1 MKHDIFSL
9 KNKVCIVT
17 GGYQGIGEIVAGYIA
32 DAGADI
38 AIFDMNDAREVAD
51 RISNEYGVKAKA
63 YVCNVIN
70 PKMVKNC
77 INQAARDCA
86 EIGRASCRERV

>member
-38 AIFDMNDAREVAD
+38 AIFDMNNAREILLRSEERRVGK
-51 RISNEYGVKAKA
+51 E
-63 YVCNVIN
+63 
-70 PKMVKNC
+70 
-77 INQAARDCA
+77 
-86 EIGRASCRERV
+86 CRSRWSPYH

>member
-1 MKHDIFSL
+1 MEFTKTTQKYEIIQEQREDDL
-9 KNKVCIVT
+9 VCIVT

-51 RISNEYGVKAKA
+51 RISNEYGVKTKR
-63 YVCNVIN
+63 C
-70 PKMVKNC
+70 
-77 INQAARDCA
+77 
-86 EIGRASCRERV
+86 

>member
-63 YVCNVIN
+63 YCGERHKHLTTLLELELLVGKNVSVN
-70 PKMVKNC
+70 SLDRKSV
-77 INQAARDCA
+77 
-86 EIGRASCRERV
+86 V